1 MTTRCGQVFSTG
13 LAKPPKTGGM
23 PRDGTYRDKGWNK
36 KLLSGPCY
44 VMLCILSVAPKSSE
58 ICIYIYIIYHHLDLI
73 IYGIQWLSS
82 NIGLIIVFLSNP
94 CHPSRGG
101 VFPWFPSVAPP
112 TARIKDI
119 CPCWK
124 KRLRGPLKV
133 LSRQDLFNAVEFFVG
148 NKSGEQTIDFAM
160 LQRVHSGI
168 IILNDESCSWF
179 SGKTQSYIHSSKSYK
194 TPRRL

>member
-1 MTTRCGQVFSTG
+1 
-13 LAKPPKTGGM
+13 
-23 PRDGTYRDKGWNK
+23 
-36 KLLSGPCY
+36 
-44 VMLCILSVAPKSSE
+44 MLCCVFFPLHQNHPKYV
-58 ICIYIYIIYHHLDLI
+58 YIYILYHYLDLI

-82 NIGLIIVFLSNP
+82 NIGLIIVRLSNP

-168 IILNDESCSWF
+168 IILNDEPCSWF